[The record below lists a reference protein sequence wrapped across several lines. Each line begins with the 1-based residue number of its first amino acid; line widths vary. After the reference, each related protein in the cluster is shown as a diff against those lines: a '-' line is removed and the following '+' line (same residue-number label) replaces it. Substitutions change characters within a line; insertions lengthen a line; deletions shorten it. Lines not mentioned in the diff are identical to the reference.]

1 MRVGVIVCN
10 GAVQQNATELST
22 GRSSFWFVARLMDA
36 VYTSRSNVL
45 KARTI
50 PRGESTACKTTLW
63 VRARLPAGREDV
75 CHVLPRASQVKRSP
89 AARHEADIARER
101 PSVLRNERHPSEH
114 GWWPVVQDNTY
125 EADTFTQSAA
135 FMAAAGE
142 GASVPPALD

>member
-1 MRVGVIVCN
+1 M
-10 GAVQQNATELST
+10 
-22 GRSSFWFVARLMDA
+22 
-36 VYTSRSNVL
+36 
-45 KARTI
+45 
-50 PRGESTACKTTLW
+50 
-63 VRARLPAGREDV
+63 
-75 CHVLPRASQVKRSP
+75 LPRASQVKRSP

-142 GASVPPALD
+142 GASVPPALDGLFYHTGALRAAGEAIEETRSTPIDLFRSIVSS